1 MRAYVFPSGLVERPD
16 PSPGPGEVVVDV
28 VAAGV
33 NRADLLQS
41 RGQYPPPPGVTDVP
55 GLECSGVVSSV
66 GSDVVGWAVGD
77 EVCALLAGGAY
88 ATRVAVPAVQCLP
101 VPAGVDLLTA
111 AALPEAACTVW
122 SNVVTTGR
130 LARGET
136 LLVHG
141 GASGIGT
148 FATQLGKALGAR
160 VVVTASA
167 PKLARCLDLGADE
180 ALDYAAGDFADRV
193 EADVILDIIG
203 AKYLA
208 SNVRALRPN
217 GRLVVIGLQGG
228 VRAELDLGLLLAKR
242 CTVAAAS
249 LRMRPV
255 GEKAAI
261 VSDVRSYVW
270 PLVESGAVR
279 PVVDRVLPLASADEA
294 LRVLA
299 DGEAVG
305 KVLLSCA

>member
-1 MRAYVFPSGLVERPD
+1 M
-16 PSPGPGEVVVDV
+16 
-28 VAAGV
+28 
-33 NRADLLQS
+33 
-41 RGQYPPPPGVTDVP
+41 
-55 GLECSGVVSSV
+55 
-66 GSDVVGWAVGD
+66 
-77 EVCALLAGGAY
+77 
-88 ATRVAVPAVQCLP
+88 
-101 VPAGVDLLTA
+101 
-111 AALPEAACTVW
+111 
-122 SNVVTTGR
+122 
-130 LARGET
+130 
-136 LLVHG
+136 
-141 GASGIGT
+141 
-148 FATQLGKALGAR
+148 
-160 VVVTASA
+160 TASA

-193 EADVILDIIG
+193 AADVILDIIG